1 MKNKQAPPTPAHT
14 GRGLQGFKG
23 GKGWFFRGAKLY
35 IRYIPLYAI
44 YPYTLYRI
52 NTMYIC
58 VYICIYPPLPPI
70 PGIPRA

>member
-1 MKNKQAPPTPAHT
+1 MMSKKEDEGRISMKNKQAPPTPAHT

-44 YPYTLYRI
+44 
-52 NTMYIC
+52 
-58 VYICIYPPLPPI
+58 
-70 PGIPRA
+70 